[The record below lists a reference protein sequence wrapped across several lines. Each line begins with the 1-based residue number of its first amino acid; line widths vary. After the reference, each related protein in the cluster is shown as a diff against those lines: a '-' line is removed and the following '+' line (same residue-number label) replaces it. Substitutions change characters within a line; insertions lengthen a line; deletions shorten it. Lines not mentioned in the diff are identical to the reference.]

1 VLLFLCLLSFILYLD
16 RICMGQATEPIQ
28 NEMGFSDTQMGVIAA
43 AFTLAYG
50 LFEVPTGRWGDR
62 YGSRGV
68 LVRIVL
74 WWSAFTA
81 LTGAVPLA
89 VTWAP
94 SATLAGAS
102 TGFVMLLAVRF
113 LFGAGEAGALPNS
126 ARVLARWFPVPE
138 RGPAQGWLTMS
149 SLVGAVL
156 TPIIAQTL
164 FNQCGWKWT
173 FAIFGAVGIVWAV
186 PFWLW
191 FRDDPGQHGNVN
203 PAELAHITQGV
214 STTVESKH
222 YPSIPWGLVFR
233 SPNVWLLGFTI
244 TCSAFASYLYYSWYP
259 KYLAAARGLSADDGK
274 WLTAFVL
281 TGGAVGC
288 VCGGYLGRAV
298 VRRTGSERWSRRA
311 LGSSGLALAAAGLAA
326 SVQCDNPVLA
336 ASWTA
341 FASFAAMITLAT
353 WWAVVTEITG
363 PHLGALFG
371 LMNSMGV
378 IGAGAS
384 QLFFGWMSDRMASM
398 GYAGRDRYDPAFY
411 VYSGV
416 LLVGAVGW
424 LFIDATRSVVEEK
437 QVGN

>member
-1 VLLFLCLLSFILYLD
+1 
-16 RICMGQATEPIQ
+16 MGQATEPIQ
-28 NEMGFSDTQMGVIAA
+28 DEMGFSDTQMGVIAA
-43 AFTLAYG
+43 AFTVAYG

-89 VTWAP
+89 LRWMPWT
-94 SATLAGAS
+94 TIAGMS
-102 TGFVMLLAVRF
+102 TGFIMLITVRF

-126 ARVLARWFPVPE
+126 ARVLARWFPAPE

-156 TPIIAQTL
+156 TPIIAQSL
-164 FNQCGWKWT
+164 INQYGWKWT
-173 FAIFGAVGIVWAV
+173 FAVFGAVGVVWAV

-191 FRDDPGQHGNVN
+191 FRDDPGKHRGVN
-203 PAELAHITQGV
+203 SAELTHITGGV
-214 STTVESKH
+214 STAVVSAH
-222 YPSIPWGLVFR
+222 YPSIPWGLVLR
-233 SPNVWLLGFTI
+233 NPNVWLLGFTI
-244 TCSAFASYLYYSWYP
+244 SCSAFASYLYYSWYP
-259 KYLAAARGLSADDGK
+259 KYLSAARGLSGDDGK
-274 WLTAFVL
+274 WLTALVL

-288 VCGGYLGRAV
+288 VCGGYLGRSV
-298 VRRTGSERWSRRA
+298 VRRTGDRRWSRKV
-311 LGSSGLALAAAGLAA
+311 LGSSGLALAAAGLAG
-326 SVQCDNPVLA
+326 SVQSDDPVLA
-336 ASWTA
+336 ALYTA

-378 IGAGAS
+378 LGAGAS
-384 QLFFGWMSDRMASM
+384 QLFFGWMSDRMAAM
-398 GYAGRDRYDPAFY
+398 GHEGRDRYDPAFY
-411 VYSGV
+411 VYSLV
-416 LLVGAVGW
+416 LLAGAVGW
-424 LFIDATRSVVEEK
+424 LFIDASRSAVEEK
-437 QVGN
+437 QSSD